1 MFLAPPRLLSTT
13 SQLSF
18 SLLLPRAW
26 GKEEQEGGS
35 EGPQG
40 EGGGGPHPVP
50 GSARQAHLSRW
61 AEVHPEG
68 HIVNVDGLRAWVK
81 KKGLEWVREED
92 PDVLCLQE
100 TKCAEKLLPPEMR
113 EMPEYPH
120 KYWACAGTKEGYSGV
135 ALLCKREPLSIT
147 YGIGEEEH
155 DQEGRVI
162 TAEFPSHFLV
172 TAYVPN
178 AGRGLVRLEYRQ
190 RWDAAF
196 RAYLQGL
203 DARKPLVLCGDL
215 NVAHAEIDLKN
226 PKGNKKSAG
235 FTPEERQ
242 GFGELLAAGFT
253 DTFRHLYPDTPHA
266 YTFWTYMMNARAKNV
281 GWRLDYFLVS
291 MRLLGAL
298 CDSKIRS
305 QAMGSD
311 HCPVTLYMAL

>member
-1 MFLAPPRLLSTT
+1 
-13 SQLSF
+13 
-18 SLLLPRAW
+18 W
-26 GKEEQEGGS
+26 
-35 EGPQG
+35 
-40 EGGGGPHPVP
+40 
-50 GSARQAHLSRW
+50 
-61 AEVHPEG
+61 VH
-68 HIVNVDGLRAWVK
+68 
-81 KKGLEWVREED
+81 EED

-113 EMPEYPH
+113 EMPKYPH

-135 ALLCKREPLSIT
+135 ALLCKIEPLSIT
-147 YGIGEEEH
+147 YGIGGARPGGPCDH
-155 DQEGRVI
+155 GRVPL
-162 TAEFPSHFLV
+162 ALPGDGLRAQRGPGAGE
-172 TAYVPN
+172 AGVPPALGCRLPGLS
-178 AGRGLVRLEYRQ
+178 AGAGCSQAPGALR
-190 RWDAAF
+190 
-196 RAYLQGL
+196 
-203 DARKPLVLCGDL
+203 DL
-215 NVAHAEIDLKN
+215 NVAHTEIDLKN